1 MKEARRAAGAES
13 EEMSLLMS
21 SVFGLFEIKRP
32 AVQGLGRR
40 VGMLGLASM
49 LALSAALSGCG
60 STPKDE
66 RNSAEKLYADAKD
79 DLSAGSYDA
88 AIKGFEKVEGRAAGT
103 LLAQQALLD
112 MAYAQWKSGERV
124 QAIATLD
131 RFIKL
136 HPSSPAFDYAL
147 YLKGLV
153 NFNDNMGFLS
163 SISRQNVSE
172 RDQQASRDAYQA
184 FQQLVEQFPDSK
196 YTPDARQRMDYIV
209 NALAEYEVHVARYYY
224 RRSAFL
230 AAANRAQLAV
240 REYQGAPA
248 VEEALYIMVVSYE
261 KLGLTALRDDAE
273 RVMKKNFPNSRHF
286 KDGIRLPE
294 QAWWQFW

>member
-1 MKEARRAAGAES
+1 
-13 EEMSLLMS
+13 MSL
-21 SVFGLFEIKRP
+21 FEMTRP
-32 AVQGLGRR
+32 GAHGMGRR
-40 VGMLGLASM
+40 TGALVLASM
-49 LALSAALSGCG
+49 LVVAGSLSGCG
-60 STPKDE
+60 STPKDD
-66 RNSAEKLYADAKD
+66 RNDPNKLYADAKD
-79 DLSAGSYDA
+79 DLRAGSYDA

-124 QAIATLD
+124 QAISTLD

-163 SISRQNVSE
+163 SISRQDIAE
-172 RDQQASRDAYQA
+172 RDQQASRDAFQA

-209 NALAEYEVHVARYYY
+209 NSLAQYEVHVARYYY

-240 REYQGAPA
+240 KEYQGAPA
-248 VEEALYIMVVSYE
+248 VEEALYIMVASYD

-273 RVMKKNFPNSRHF
+273 RVMKKNFPDSKHY
-286 KDGIRLPE
+286 KDGVRRPD